1 MKSNY
6 GKVKHG
12 LTVEQAVK
20 NYEYQMFVDNIQNY
34 ASQFLAAVLY
44 AAHLSG
50 KSANEILGIYWD
62 VKSVLEM
69 DTSVGLTGGDL
80 VEFIRKEYHI
90 DCDDIKVHVESRAEY
105 MAR

>member
-6 GKVKHG
+6 GKYAKG

-34 ASQFLAAVLY
+34 ASQFLAAALY

-62 VKSVLEM
+62 IKSVLEM
-69 DTSVGLTGGDL
+69 DSSVGLTGGDL

-105 MAR
+105 MSR